1 MEEKINPQLTGV
13 IVSLQKKLR
22 LPKEHGAWA
31 MLYVPF
37 ILGTIVAGKVSVAGL
52 CLLLS
57 VSALFISRESMLIW
71 WRASRRKRQAQGAD
85 KMMFIYLAL
94 AALTGAPLLITY
106 KLFALVPLAVFGI
119 LLLMLNGKQA
129 VNLEERSI
137 TSEILAICGLTM
149 TAPAAFYVAG
159 GEWTNTAWWLWALSA
174 VYFSSSVFYVKFRV
188 VNLNPNKK
196 EAQRREWQ
204 HCAFYHSFL
213 LVALLFLALTSSLE
227 LSVLIAFAP
236 AIGRA
241 FWSLM
246 KPTQP
251 VNLTRAGVLEI
262 GYSLI
267 FLIFVMFS
275 FH

>member
-1 MEEKINPQLTGV
+1 VGI
-13 IVSLQKKLR
+13 QKKLR

-37 ILGTIVAGKVSVAGL
+37 VLGTIVAGKVSLAWFA
-52 CLLLS
+52 LLLA

-71 WRASRRKRQAQGAD
+71 WRARSRNRDARGAGTTLL
-85 KMMFIYLAL
+85 IYLAI
-94 AALTGAPLLITY
+94 AALAGAPLI
-106 KLFALVPLAVFGI
+106 LFAKLYVLVPLAIFGG
-119 LLLMLNGKQA
+119 LLLVLNGKQA
-129 VNLEERSI
+129 LTLDDRTI
-137 TSEILAICGLTM
+137 TGEVLAICGLTM

-159 GEWTNTAWWLWALSA
+159 GEWTSTAWWLWALSA

-204 HCAFYHSFL
+204 HCAFYHSFV
-213 LVALLFLALTSSLE
+213 LVALLILAFTRSLE

-236 AIGRA
+236 AMGRT

-246 KPTQP
+246 KPAQP

-267 FLIFVMFS
+267 FLIFVVFS

>member
-1 MEEKINPQLTGV
+1 MGLKT
-13 IVSLQKKLR
+13 KLR

-37 ILGTIVAGKVSVAGL
+37 VLGTIVAGKISLAWL

-57 VSALFISRESMLIW
+57 VSALFISRESMVIW
-71 WRASRRKRQAQGAD
+71 WRAKQRQRDAKGAD
-85 KMMFIYLAL
+85 KMLLIYLAI
-94 AALTGAPLLITY
+94 AALSSAPLIFFY
-106 KLFALVPLAVFGI
+106 QLFALIPLAVFGVA
-119 LLLMLNGKQA
+119 LLILNGKQA
-129 VNLEERSI
+129 INLEERSLAN
-137 TSEILAICGLTM
+137 EILAICGLTL
-149 TAPAAFYVAG
+149 TAPAAYYVASG
-159 GEWTNTAWWLWALSA
+159 QWSSTAWWLWALSA

-188 VNLNPNKK
+188 VNLHPNKK

-213 LVALLFLALTSSLE
+213 LVALLLAALTNSLE

-236 AIGRA
+236 ALGRT

-246 KPTQP
+246 KPAQP

-275 FH
+275 FQ

>member
-1 MEEKINPQLTGV
+1 M
-13 IVSLQKKLR
+13 SLQRKLR

-37 ILGTIVAGKVSVAGL
+37 ILGTIVAGKISLAGFG
-52 CLLLS
+52 LLLA
-57 VSALFISRESMLIW
+57 VSALFISRESLLIW
-71 WRASRRKRQAQGAD
+71 WRAKNRHRDAQGAD
-85 KMMFIYLAL
+85 KTFLIYFAIAL
-94 AALTGAPLLITY
+94 LSGAPLIFSY
-106 KLFALVPLAVFGI
+106 KLFALVPLAIFGAA
-119 LLLMLNGKQA
+119 LLILNGKQA
-129 VNLEERSI
+129 LTLEDR
-137 TSEILAICGLTM
+137 TVTGEILAICGLTM

-159 GEWTNTAWWLWALSA
+159 GEWTNTAWWLWTLSA

-213 LVALLFLALTSSLE
+213 LVALLILAFTSRLE

-236 AIGRA
+236 AMGRT
-241 FWSLM
+241 FWSLV
-246 KPTQP
+246 KPAQP
-251 VNLTRAGVLEI
+251 VNLTRAGVLEV

-267 FLIFVMFS
+267 FLIFVVFS

>member
-1 MEEKINPQLTGV
+1 
-13 IVSLQKKLR
+13 VSLQKKLR

-37 ILGTIVAGKVSVAGL
+37 VLGTIVAGKISLAWF
-52 CLLLS
+52 CLLLA
-57 VSALFISRESMLIW
+57 VSAFFISRESMLFW
-71 WRASRRKRQAQGAD
+71 WRARCRQRDTQGAERLTL
-85 KMMFIYLAL
+85 IYSMIAVVF
-94 AALTGAPLLITY
+94 GAPLFFY
-106 KLFALVPLAVFGI
+106 YQYFALVPLAVLGVA
-119 LLLMLNGKQA
+119 LLILNGKQA
-129 VNLEERSI
+129 INLEERSLI
-137 TSEILAICGLTM
+137 NEILAICGLTL

-159 GEWTNTAWWLWALSA
+159 GEWTATAWWLWALCA
-174 VYFSSSVFYVKFRV
+174 VYFSSSVFYIKFRV

-196 EAQRREWQ
+196 AAQRRQWQ

-213 LVALLFLALTSSLE
+213 LIALVIAALTKSLE

-236 AIGRA
+236 AMGRT
-241 FWSLM
+241 FWSLV
-246 KPTQP
+246 KPAQP
-251 VNLTRAGVLEI
+251 LSLTRIGILEI

>member
-1 MEEKINPQLTGV
+1 
-13 IVSLQKKLR
+13 VSLQKKLR

-37 ILGTIVAGKVSVAGL
+37 VLGTIVAGQISLASL

-57 VSALFISRESMLIW
+57 VSAFFISRESLLIW
-71 WRASRRKRQAQGAD
+71 WRAKRRKRDAQGTG
-85 KMMFIYLAL
+85 KMMLIYLAI
-94 AALTGAPLLITY
+94 AALFGAPLIFFY
-106 KLFALVPLAVFGI
+106 QLFALVPLAVFGVA
-119 LLLMLNGKQA
+119 LLVLNGKQA
-129 VNLEERSI
+129 VNLEERSLI
-137 TSEILAICGLTM
+137 NEILAICGLTL
-149 TAPAAFYVAG
+149 TAPAAYYVAG
-159 GEWTNTAWWLWALSA
+159 GEWTTTAWWLWALSA
-174 VYFSSSVFYVKFRV
+174 VYFSSSVFYIKFRV
-188 VNLNPNKK
+188 VNLHPNKP

-213 LVALLFLALTSSLE
+213 LIALVIVALTNSLE
-227 LSVLIAFAP
+227 LSVIIAFAP
-236 AIGRA
+236 AMGRA
-241 FWSLM
+241 FWSLA

-251 VNLTRAGVLEI
+251 VSLTRAGVLEV